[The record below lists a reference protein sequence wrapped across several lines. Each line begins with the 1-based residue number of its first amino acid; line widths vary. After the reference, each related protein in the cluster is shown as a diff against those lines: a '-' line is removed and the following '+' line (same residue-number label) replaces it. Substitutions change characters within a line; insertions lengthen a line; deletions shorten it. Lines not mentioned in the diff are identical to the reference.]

1 MRDGRYI
8 HTLETS
14 KTSKAELIKLMVGRD
29 ISDSFP
35 MRNTALGD
43 VVLKV
48 ENVTAPGVE
57 DISFDLRR
65 GGDPGLCR
73 PGWSRADRINECNIR
88 RLGKI

>member
-48 ENVTAPGVE
+48 ENVTARVWRISLSTYAGGRSWALPAWLEPG
-57 DISFDLRR
+57 
-65 GGDPGLCR
+65 GQ
-73 PGWSRADRINECNIR
+73 N
-88 RLGKI
+88 